1 MNRRKFIAG
10 IGVGITTVS
19 AGCTS
24 SNDSDKDESDN
35 TESEA
40 SFPRHDKEKMRD
52 NYYAAR
58 VEDEMQIKAH
68 NLDARGIQEISDNK
82 ISLNC
87 NVSVNPVD
95 DYKIHLHYNA
105 VDPSANGTWNKQK
118 KFNPLKEPKYDED
131 TEEWQA
137 PDSERKEVNYNL
149 ESMDLGAKIDTKTI
163 PSEIFWGED
172 DSIEMF
178 VNGIGEADENMLKI
192 SESGFPAILEFDVS
206 DVPMFETGVFTLTWE
221 DDNNKSN
228 RGGELITSTRPVIR
242 VSENEFIYPQETDYS
257 HHSMNDAYINNI
269 ESDDS
274 NFTGN
279 ITRVSNYG
287 FYSEKQDNFYSGEHD
302 VNAGST
308 DYPEYLD
315 TPIQFPWSVN
325 YTISESERDN
335 AESVGSNE
343 LYGEGMGYRSV
354 YNFMNNDE
362 IMNHEIIKDVAS
374 ELGDVCET
382 MNATHPTEQLRVVA
396 DFVQYLSHYS
406 SLASVDEPEG
416 LVSVTS
422 HPVVT
427 LTTGEGDCKDF
438 TLLGNAILQQEPF
451 NMNPDAFVI
460 ENVSTENGESI
471 SHVSTS
477 VPVSEL
483 DGEEFVQKLDDKYGS
498 SGTTVGIAQNSG
510 EKHIYVEMSGP
521 NNIGFVHSGWLEDE
535 ELEPIDSMV

>member
-1 MNRRKFIAG
+1 
-10 IGVGITTVS
+10 
-19 AGCTS
+19 
-24 SNDSDKDESDN
+24 
-35 TESEA
+35 
-40 SFPRHDKEKMRD
+40 
-52 NYYAAR
+52 
-58 VEDEMQIKAH
+58 
-68 NLDARGIQEISDNK
+68 
-82 ISLNC
+82 
-87 NVSVNPVD
+87 
-95 DYKIHLHYNA
+95 
-105 VDPSANGTWNKQK
+105 
-118 KFNPLKEPKYDED
+118 
-131 TEEWQA
+131 
-137 PDSERKEVNYNL
+137 
-149 ESMDLGAKIDTKTI
+149 MDLGAKIDTKTI

-242 VSENEFIYPQETDYS
+242 VSENEFVYPQETDYS

-343 LYGEGMGYRSV
+343 LYGEGMGYTSV
-354 YNFMNNDE
+354 YNFMNNDG

-416 LVSVTS
+416 LVSVTA

-451 NMNPDAFVI
+451 NMNPDAFAI
-460 ENVSTENGESI
+460 KNVGTKNGESI

-483 DGEEFVQKLDDKYGS
+483 GGEEFVQKLDDKYGS
-498 SGTTVGIAQNSG
+498 AGTTVGIAQNSG

-521 NNIGFVHSGWLEDE
+521 YNIGFVYSGWVEDE
-535 ELEPIDSMV
+535 ELKPIESVV